1 MTRMK
6 QLHVL
11 GIESLGKLVLG
22 RLRSILKNVMKTYS
36 TEVENVMKTYS
47 MEVENEIGLVACSDL
62 GLIVSGNEVLCAAAL
77 LLISA
82 LSLRLCT
89 L

>member
-1 MTRMK
+1 MTAMK

-11 GIESLGKLVLG
+11 GIESLGKLLVG
-22 RLRSILKNVMKTYS
+22 KLRSILKNVMKTYS
-36 TEVENVMKTYS
+36 
-47 MEVENEIGLVACSDL
+47 MEVENETGSVACSDL
-62 GLIVSGNEVLCAAAL
+62 GLIVSGNEVLCAPVL